1 MKEGPVPGKE
11 AWQRFVENNIVEAGR
26 VRPDIGQSWQRCLSL
41 SVDPLGPVRDDI
53 KGLVLNERI
62 RSLRHL
68 VEVARPCM
76 SSLYNCIRGSGFQ
89 VVLADEQGY
98 LLEVVGDPDIVI
110 ATQKIQLA
118 PGGNWSEESKGTN
131 AIGTALAAKKPLQ
144 VHGSEHFCR
153 PHHFLTCAAAPI
165 FDPDNRLLGVLDV
178 TGHCTAANPH
188 TFGMVV
194 AAVNAVEA
202 GLRLRKTTTIIYSLP
217 SDQALMPS
225 GYRTGG
231 TTNGAPGHQKGNQAL
246 HHDSGCSAR
255 YVFDDILGT
264 SGPLEEAKQLART
277 TARSTST
284 VLLTGES
291 GTGKELFAQAIHNA
305 GSRSSGPFVAVH
317 CAALPESLI
326 ESELFGYDEG
336 AFTGSKKGGHKG
348 RFELASG
355 GTIFLDEIGDI
366 PLSVQIKLLRV
377 IQERRVSRVGGTG
390 EVAVDIR
397 IIAAT
402 NKDLKQEVTRGA
414 FRMDLYYRLN
424 VITINIPPLR
434 QRNDDIQHLA
444 SRFVETISRRLGKN
458 SLTLDDSFLER
469 IQRYTWPGN
478 VRELESAIERAVN
491 LVEDGQALSASHLS
505 LDEPPAEVETD
516 NGQLTVRSLRS
527 VERDNIR
534 QALILYKGNI
544 SRVAAQLGIGR
555 NTLYRKIKE
564 YHITC

>member
-1 MKEGPVPGKE
+1 MNEEPVLRKA
-11 AWQRFVENNIVEAGR
+11 AWQRFVENNVVEAGR
-26 VRPDIGQSWQRCLSL
+26 VRADIGQSWQRCLGMH
-41 SVDPLGPVRDDI
+41 VDPLGPAHGDI
-53 KGLVLNERI
+53 KGLILNER
-62 RSLRHL
+62 LRLLQHL

-76 SSLYNCIRGSGFQ
+76 STLYNCIRGSGFQ
-89 VVLADEQGY
+89 VVLADEQGF

-110 ATQKIQLA
+110 ATRKVQLA

-131 AIGTALAAKKPLQ
+131 AIGTALAAKKPVQ
-144 VHGSEHFCR
+144 VHGPEHFCQ

-165 FDPDNRLLGVLDV
+165 FDPDDRLIGVLDV
-178 TGHCTAANPH
+178 TGNYTAANPH

-194 AAVNAVEA
+194 ATVNAVEA
-202 GLRLRKTTTIIYSLP
+202 GLRLRKTTATTYFLPFGQAHDP
-217 SDQALMPS
+217 SDCMSHAVEGVQ
-225 GYRTGG
+225 GR
-231 TTNGAPGHQKGNQAL
+231 QKEKQIGV
-246 HHDSGCSAR
+246 CSAR
-255 YVFDDILGT
+255 YVFDDIIGE
-264 SGPLEEAKQLART
+264 SGPLQEAKQLART
-277 TARSTST
+277 SARSSST

-305 GSRSSGPFVAVH
+305 GSRSSEPFVAVH

-377 IQERRVSRVGGTG
+377 IQERKVSRIGGTG
-390 EVAVDIR
+390 EIAVDIR

-402 NKDLKQEVTRGA
+402 NKELKQEVNRGA
-414 FRMDLYYRLN
+414 FRTDLYYRLN

-434 QRNDDIQHLA
+434 QRNGDIQYLA
-444 SRFVETISRRLGKN
+444 SRFVEAISRRLGKGG
-458 SLTLDDSFLER
+458 LTLDDSFLER

-491 LVEDGQALSASHLS
+491 LADDGQALSAGHLS
-505 LDEPPAEVETD
+505 LDEPPAEAETEG
-516 NGQLTVRSLRS
+516 GQLPVRSLRA
-527 VERDNIR
+527 VERDNIC
-534 QALILYKGNI
+534 QALILCKGNI
-544 SRVAAQLGIGR
+544 SHVAAQLGIGR

-564 YHITC
+564 YRITF